1 MSAHTPG
8 PWRYL
13 PGDVPAFRPIVQRG
27 SEGGFIVQGLSRER
41 EDADAKLIAAS
52 PELLEALEE
61 LVEIASVLEPT
72 CLGDGRAKENRIDR
86 ARAAIAL
93 ATGAAA

>member
-13 PGDVPAFRPIVQRG
+13 PGDGPAFRPLVMHD
-27 SEGGFIVQGLSRER
+27 EGGFIVQGRSRER
-41 EDADAKLIAAS
+41 EEADAKLIAAA
-52 PELLEALEE
+52 PDLLKQLEMCVTALEMAG
-61 LVEIASVLEPT
+61 VGASLI
-72 CLGDGRAKENRIDR
+72 CKD
-86 ARAAIAL
+86 ARVAIAM